1 MIALAWLASEG
12 RESHLIPDLSHS
24 SIISIGKLCDA
35 VCKTI
40 FDEQTVNITRKGN
53 IKLKVRRDHK
63 TGLLHIPIHN
73 QQTGKKTSLLRLTNM
88 NIMWTRQKTYQTKLN
103 ISTNQPSAQSNK
115 ILQQK
120 PEKDISNHGQA

>member
-40 FDEQTVNITRKGN
+40 FDEQTVKITMKGN
-53 IKLKVRRDHK
+53 IILKVWRDHQ
-63 TGLLHIPIHN
+63 TGIWRIPLQN
-73 QQTGKKTSLLRLTNM
+73 QQTGKQTSMLILPNKQIFW
-88 NIMWTRQKTYQTKLN
+88 NRQQN
-103 ISTNQPSAQSNK
+103 
-115 ILQQK
+115 
-120 PEKDISNHGQA
+120 